1 MRSENWPTKKLEE
14 ICLKITDG
22 SHFSPKGIEK
32 NGYPMASIKDLTEN
46 GVNLDACKKISEED
60 FNRLVSSGCQPLV
73 DDVLIAKDG
82 NSYLEHVV
90 VNREKTDF
98 VVLSSIA
105 ILRPN
110 KQHVLPY
117 YLKYYFKDQRIKNLI
132 KRGYVS
138 GSAIPRIVLRDF
150 KKFPVIL
157 PPLQIQKQIS
167 EFLLIF
173 DKKIELN
180 HQINQNLEEMAQ
192 AIFKSWFI
200 DFEPFQDGEFVESE
214 LGMIPKGWE
223 VKSLDEIA
231 HYLNGLAMQKYRPT
245 TEDYLPVIKIK
256 ELRQGFTTSDSDKAT
271 NQLDTNYIVN
281 DGDVLFS
288 WSGTLEV
295 KIWCGGKGALNQ
307 HLFKVTSKEYEKWFY
322 YYWIKFHLER
332 FRRIAED
339 RATTLG
345 HIRRKDLSD
354 SKVLIPDRES
364 LQKLSSMIK
373 PIFDQ
378 IITLKIQ
385 SRKLKKVRDTL
396 LPKLMSGEI
405 RVPLEEVTI

>member
-1 MRSENWPTKKLEE
+1 MRSEGWKEVALSEVIEFNPRENLKKGTMAQKVSMADIEPFTRKVQRSSLEKYSSGSKFRNGDTLLARITPCLENGKTAYVDFLEE
-14 ICLKITDG
+14 DEVAFG
-22 SHFSPKGIEK
+22 STEFFVLREKKGI
-32 NGYPMASIKDLTEN
+32 SD
-46 GVNLDACKKISEED
+46 KKFIYYLAISPQL
-60 FNRLVSSGCQPLV
+60 R
-73 DDVLIAKDG
+73 
-82 NSYLEHVV
+82 
-90 VNREKTDF
+90 
-98 VVLSSIA
+98 SIA
-105 ILRPN
+105 INSMTGTSGR
-110 KQHVLPY
+110 QRAQIDVLEKARF
-117 YLKYYFKDQRIKNLI
+117 L
-132 KRGYVS
+132 
-138 GSAIPRIVLRDF
+138 
-150 KKFPVIL
+150 L
-157 PPLQIQKQIS
+157 PPLVEQKKIAS
-167 EFLLIF
+167 ILSSLDE
-173 DKKIELN
+173 KIELN

-405 RVPLEEVTI
+405 RVPLEENVTV

>member
-1 MRSENWPTKKLEE
+1 MSFEGWKEVALSEVIEFNPRENLKKGTMAQKVSMADIEPFTRKVQRSSLEKYSSGSKFRNGDTLLARITPCLENGKTAYVDFLEE
-14 ICLKITDG
+14 DEVAFG
-22 SHFSPKGIEK
+22 STEFFVLREKKGISDKKFIYYLAISPK
-32 NGYPMASIKDLTEN
+32 L
-46 GVNLDACKKISEED
+46 
-60 FNRLVSSGCQPLV
+60 R
-73 DDVLIAKDG
+73 
-82 NSYLEHVV
+82 
-90 VNREKTDF
+90 
-98 VVLSSIA
+98 SIA
-105 ILRPN
+105 INSMTGTSGR
-110 KQHVLPY
+110 QRAQIDVLEKARF
-117 YLKYYFKDQRIKNLI
+117 L
-132 KRGYVS
+132 
-138 GSAIPRIVLRDF
+138 
-150 KKFPVIL
+150 L
-157 PPLQIQKQIS
+157 PPLVEQKKIAS
-167 EFLLIF
+167 ILSSLDE
-173 DKKIELN
+173 KIELN

-339 RATTLG
+339 RATTMG